1 MTETDGKEELS
12 SDDIGRG
19 IERILRQE
27 SSAFEMQTENLT
39 RYQMKALL
47 GVARLGGKRVSS
59 ADFIERSGLSSAPTA
74 KRALGALVE
83 RGILYRHEKE
93 YKIFNPFLRE
103 WLARIS

>member
-1 MTETDGKEELS
+1 MCCK
-12 SDDIGRG
+12 GRG
-19 IERILRQE
+19 VLPK
-27 SSAFEMQTENLT
+27 AGNLT

-47 GVARLGGKRVSS
+47 GVARIGGKLVTS
-59 ADFIERSGLSSAPTA
+59 ADFIERAGLSSAPTA

-103 WLARIS
+103 WLARIP

>member
-1 MTETDGKEELS
+1 MGYWLAK
-12 SDDIGRG
+12 IN
-19 IERILRQE
+19 
-27 SSAFEMQTENLT
+27 NLVLNK
-39 RYQMKALL
+39 YVKFVL

-59 ADFIERSGLSSAPTA
+59 ADFVERAGLSSAPTA

>member
-1 MTETDGKEELS
+1 MKPFEYGCVVKGEVFCP
-12 SDDIGRG
+12 RPK
-19 IERILRQE
+19 IESI
-27 SSAFEMQTENLT
+27 
-39 RYQMKALL
+39 
-47 GVARLGGKRVSS
+47 
-59 ADFIERSGLSSAPTA
+59 LSSAPTA